1 MVRVKHC
8 GITSVDDAVLATE
21 AGAWALGMIFWPGS
35 PRRCAPDVADEIGR
49 TLRRLSRTGRRVE
62 LAGVFV
68 NATLDEI
75 AALADVVGLSMVQ
88 LHGDEGP
95 AFAAEVARRTG
106 TKVIKAERIRNR
118 ADLQA
123 LQTFRNVDFHLVDA
137 YVEGLRGGT
146 GETVDA
152 SLIASRESDVP
163 LVLSGGLTADN
174 VAESIRVVAP
184 FAVDVASGT
193 EAAPGV
199 KDPAKLAA
207 FAEAVAAFDVA
218 EAVTEASQA

>member
-8 GITSVDDAVLATE
+8 GITSVDDAVLAVD

-49 TLRRLSRTGRRVE
+49 TLRRRVE

-68 NATLDEI
+68 NASLDEI

-106 TKVIKAERIRNR
+106 AKVIKAERIRNR

-152 SLIASRESDVP
+152 SLIASRESEVP
-163 LVLSGGLTADN
+163 LILSGGLTPAN
-174 VAESIRVVAP
+174 VAESVRVVDP

-199 KDPAKLAA
+199 KDPAKLVA
-207 FAEAVAAFDVA
+207 FAEALAEFAVA
-218 EAVTEASQA
+218 ETETETETSHA

>member
-1 MVRVKHC
+1 MTKVKVC
-8 GITSVDDAVLATE
+8 GITRREDAEE
-21 AGAWALGMIFWPGS
+21 AARLGAWALGMIFWPGS

-218 EAVTEASQA
+218 EAVTEASQG

>member
-8 GITSVDDAVLATE
+8 GITSIGDAVLAVD

-49 TLRRLSRTGRRVE
+49 LLRRRVE

-75 AALADVVGLSMVQ
+75 AALADVVALSIVQ

-106 TKVIKAERIRNR
+106 AKVIKAERIGSRS
-118 ADLQA
+118 DLQA
-123 LQTFRNVDFHLVDA
+123 LQAFRNVDFHLVDA
-137 YVEGLRGGT
+137 RVEGMRGGT
-146 GETVDA
+146 GETVDWD
-152 SLIASRESDVP
+152 LLASRTSDVP
-163 LVLSGGLTADN
+163 LILSGGLTADN
-174 VAESIRVVAP
+174 VAEAIGAVAP
-184 FAVDVASGT
+184 YAVDVASGT
-193 EAAPGV
+193 EASPGI
-199 KDPAKLAA
+199 KDPLKLEA
-207 FAEAVAAFDVA
+207 FSAAVAAAAPVND
-218 EAVTEASQA
+218 ASPA